1 LIAKEAAEHDKQRDT
16 RPATVG
22 TKLANEL
29 IGVFFGGLFK
39 NPIQEAM
46 SVAKKTAKK
55 VISTAKSKAKK
66 RLPSKAKAGAGASFN
81 EQDPKRR
88 LGNFG
93 GAGEHPRQ
101 GGRTSGIV
109 GQTKQR
115 SKTDKSGKKK

>member
-1 LIAKEAAEHDKQRDT
+1 
-16 RPATVG
+16 
-22 TKLANEL
+22 
-29 IGVFFGGLFK
+29 
-39 NPIQEAM
+39 
-46 SVAKKTAKK
+46 VAKKTAKK
-55 VISTAKSKAKK
+55 SAARPKAKGK
-66 RLPSKAKAGAGASFN
+66 KKSLSEAQRGIGASFN

>member
-1 LIAKEAAEHDKQRDT
+1 
-16 RPATVG
+16 
-22 TKLANEL
+22 
-29 IGVFFGGLFK
+29 VFFWGRYRDFV
-39 NPIQEAM
+39 QEAM
-46 SVAKKTAKK
+46 SVTKKTAKK

-66 RLPSKAKAGAGASFN
+66 RLPSKAKAGSGASFS

-115 SKTDKSGKKK
+115 NKTDKRGKKK

>member
-1 LIAKEAAEHDKQRDT
+1 
-16 RPATVG
+16 
-22 TKLANEL
+22 
-29 IGVFFGGLFK
+29 
-39 NPIQEAM
+39 
-46 SVAKKTAKK
+46 VAKKTAKK
-55 VISTAKSKAKK
+55 KAANKTAKTNVKGKK
-66 RLPSKAKAGAGASFN
+66 RLAEAPVGSGAAVN

-115 SKTDKSGKKK
+115 GRTDKKKAKKK